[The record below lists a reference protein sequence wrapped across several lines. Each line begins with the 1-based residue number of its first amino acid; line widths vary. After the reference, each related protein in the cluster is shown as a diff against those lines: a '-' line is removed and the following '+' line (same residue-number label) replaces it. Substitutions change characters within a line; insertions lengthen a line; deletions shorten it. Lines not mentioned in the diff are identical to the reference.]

1 METKTI
7 WLDGKLVVHT
17 EATCAISCASLMDG
31 MVVLEDAPL
40 FKNERG
46 SFVFR
51 VDDHVKQFERS
62 AKIAHIELPHTSGKL
77 AKAALKVAKA
87 SVANGA
93 TKALCASSRISA
105 ARLQSTV

>member
-62 AKIAHIELPHTSGKL
+62 AENRAHRT
-77 AKAALKVAKA
+77 AAHLGQARK
-87 SVANGA
+87 
-93 TKALCASSRISA
+93 SRS
-105 ARLQSTV
+105 